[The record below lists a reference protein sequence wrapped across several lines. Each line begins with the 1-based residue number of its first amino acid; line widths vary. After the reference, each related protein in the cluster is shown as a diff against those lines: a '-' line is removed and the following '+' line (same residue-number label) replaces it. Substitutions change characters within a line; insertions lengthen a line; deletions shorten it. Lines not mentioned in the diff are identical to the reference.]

1 MSYPKNLG
9 AIRIA
14 ILFLIL
20 ANIIWGAGFPIYKWA
35 LAELPPFTFAFLRFF
50 IGALILFPFVAKK
63 LKIARQDWRN
73 TFLLAFFGITLL
85 IPFLFLGLQLT
96 PSINAPVI
104 IAVGPILLIGA
115 SILFLKETLKLKVL
129 GGTLISLLG
138 IIVIIIHPILVDGFS
153 GGFIGNLLILIA
165 TVCGVIQAVLLKK
178 LTVRN
183 NPLTLTF
190 WMFLIGSLPLLPFVI
205 WEAQTFN
212 IVADITIK
220 GFMGLA
226 YGIFFAAILAHY
238 FLAYG
243 IQHIKA
249 SEVGVF
255 TYVDPIATVLVA
267 VPLLEEAITFPY
279 LAGAM
284 LVFLGIFIAEG
295 RLHYHPLHK
304 LFNREKGLIGNS

>member
-1 MSYPKNLG
+1 MNYLKNLG

-50 IGALILFPFVAKK
+50 LGALILFPFVTKN
-63 LKIARQDWRN
+63 LKVARQDWRN
-73 TFLLAFFGITLL
+73 TFLLGIFGITLL
-85 IPFLFLGLQLT
+85 IPLLFLGLKLT

-104 IAVGPILLIGA
+104 IAIGPILLIGA
-115 SILFLKETLKLKVL
+115 SILFLKEKLKIKVL

-138 IIVIIIHPILVDGFS
+138 IIVIIIHPILVEGFS
-153 GGFIGNLLILIA
+153 GSFIGNLFIFMA
-165 TVCGVIQAVLLKK
+165 TICSVIQAVLLKK

-190 WMFLIGSLPLLPFVI
+190 WMFMIGSLPLIPFVL

-212 IVADITIK
+212 LFTDLTIK
-220 GFMGLA
+220 GFIGLT

-243 IQHIKA
+243 VAHIKA

-255 TYVDPIATVLVA
+255 TYVDPIATVMVA
-267 VPLLEEAITFPY
+267 VPLLGEAITFPY
-279 LAGAM
+279 LVGAM

-295 RLHYHPLHK
+295 RIHYHPFKK
-304 LFNREKGLIGNS
+304 LFNREKGLIGIS

>member
-1 MSYPKNLG
+1 MSYLKNLG

-35 LAELPPFTFAFLRFF
+35 LGELPPFTFAFLRFF
-50 IGALILFPFVAKK
+50 IGAIILLPFVFKDYK
-63 LKIARQDWRN
+63 VARQDWRN
-73 TFLLAFFGITLL
+73 TILLGIFGITLL

-104 IAVGPILLIGA
+104 IAVGPIILIGA
-115 SILFLKETLKLKVL
+115 SILFLKEKLRLKVL

-138 IIVIIIHPILVDGFS
+138 IIVILIHPLLIEGFS
-153 GGFIGNLLILIA
+153 GGFIGNMLIFLA
-165 TVCGVIQAVLLKK
+165 TFCSVIQAVLLKK

-190 WMFLIGSLPLLPFVI
+190 WMFLIGSLPLIPFVI
-205 WEAQTFN
+205 WETQTFN
-212 IVADITIK
+212 IITDITIK
-220 GFMGLA
+220 GFIGLV
-226 YGIFFAAILAHY
+226 YGIFFAAILAHF

-243 IQHIKA
+243 VAHIKA

-255 TYVDPIATVLVA
+255 TYVDPIATVAVA
-267 VPLLEEAITFPY
+267 VPLLGESITYPY
-279 LAGAM
+279 LVGAM

-295 RLHYHPLHK
+295 RLHYHPFHK
-304 LFNREKGLIGNS
+304 LFTKS